1 MKKERIRY
9 SNIPTK
15 RGTISFISLENFEDE
30 QELSPEELEI
40 WKKLKTVKAR
50 VRWLMQRFP
59 ETRNSDLY
67 LTILYLRYFTEL
79 GQYIRFIPYEL
90 IKKYEGIFETI
101 SRTRRKIQESGELLP
116 TDPKVLK
123 RRRKLEKIMRK
134 VIHEV

>member
-1 MKKERIRY
+1 MY
-9 SNIPTK
+9 
-15 RGTISFISLENFEDE
+15 EN
-30 QELSPEELEI
+30 ELSPEELEV
-40 WKKLKTVKAR
+40 WRKLKTVKAR
-50 VRWLMQRFP
+50 VRWLMQKFP

-79 GQYIRFIPYEL
+79 GQYIKFIPYEL
-90 IKKYEGIFETI
+90 IKKYDGIFETI

-116 TDPKVLK
+116 TDPEVLK